1 MKFNLFTNEALKEE
15 HVDIYCKKR
24 NPTVDKILSLRESL
38 EILGKDENGIQVILS
53 PDKIL
58 YFDSVDK
65 TTFAYTKNQAFEI
78 QGTLKSLDE
87 NLGIYGFV
95 RTSKSNII
103 NIYNIK
109 KLVPEYNMRIRAY
122 FENDE
127 FLIIN
132 RAYKKDFSQALKERR
147 NLI

>member
-1 MKFNLFTNEALKEE
+1 MKFNLFINEALKEE
-15 HVDIYCKKR
+15 YVDIYCIKR
-24 NPTVDKILSLRESL
+24 NPTVDKILLLKEGL
-38 EILGKDENGIQVILS
+38 EILGKDENDIQVILS
-53 PDKIL
+53 PETIL

-78 QGTLKSLDE
+78 QGTLKNLEQSLE
-87 NLGIYGFV
+87 VYGFV
-95 RTSKSNII
+95 RISKSNIV
-103 NIYNIK
+103 NIYHIK